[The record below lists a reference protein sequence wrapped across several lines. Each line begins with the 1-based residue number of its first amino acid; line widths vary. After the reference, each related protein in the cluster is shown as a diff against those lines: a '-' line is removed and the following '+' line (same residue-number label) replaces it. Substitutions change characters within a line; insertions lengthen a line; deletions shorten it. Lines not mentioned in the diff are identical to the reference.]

1 MEAEDG
7 CGLVASERDSDGAS
21 DRKARE
27 TDFWRKD
34 ETFASGGNTER
45 ALGLEVKRE
54 IVIGDQSVL
63 FFFFNN

>member
-7 CGLVASERDSDGAS
+7 CGLVASERDIDGTS

-45 ALGLEVKRE
+45 ALGLEVKRDCYWRP
-54 IVIGDQSVL
+54 ICT
-63 FFFFNN
+63 FFFF